1 MNANCGG
8 LTGMTDM
15 KSKNNQHSVQ
25 RLRELLQSG
34 HYLKE
39 GRLPPERELSVELGI
54 SRTALRKALSVL
66 EAENL
71 IWRHVGRGTFV
82 GSRTMGKHA
91 ARFLAAEITNPAEIM
106 EVRMVFEPKMAAIAA
121 LRATPGNLEQMTNAL
136 VKSEA
141 ATDPLSFEVWDGA
154 LHLTIAASTGN
165 SLLISFFDAINS
177 LREDKLWGR
186 LKEASFNRSRHQS
199 YCRQHR
205 KLVVAIMDR
214 DAVTAEQVMRTH
226 LESVQKNL
234 LGNL

>member
-1 MNANCGG
+1 
-8 LTGMTDM
+8 M

>member
-1 MNANCGG
+1 MNDNSRCM
-8 LTGMTDM
+8 TGMADM

-25 RLRELLQSG
+25 RLRELLRSG
-34 HYLKE
+34 RYPQE

-54 SRTALRKALSVL
+54 SRAVLRKALSVL

-82 GSRTMGKHA
+82 GSRTMGKQK
-91 ARFLAAEITNPAEIM
+91 ARVKVAEITNPAEIM
-106 EVRMVFEPKMAAIAA
+106 EVRMVIEPKMAAIAA
-121 LRATPGNLEQMTNAL
+121 LRATPGKLEQMTNAL

-141 ATDPLSFEVWDGA
+141 ATDPLTFEVWDGA
-154 LHLTIAASTGN
+154 LHLAIAASTGN
-165 SLLISFFDAINS
+165 SLLVSLFEAINS

-186 LKEASFNRSRHQS
+186 LKEASFSRSRHQL

-205 KLVVAIMDR
+205 KLVDAISDR
-214 DAVTAEQVMRTH
+214 DSVTAERMMRTH
-226 LESVQKNL
+226 LETVQKNL

>member
-1 MNANCGG
+1 
-8 LTGMTDM
+8 M
-15 KSKNNQHSVQ
+15 KTKNNQHLVQ

-34 HYLKE
+34 RYPQE

-54 SRTALRKALSVL
+54 SRAALRKALSVL

-82 GSRTMGKHA
+82 GSRTTGKHE
-91 ARFLAAEITNPAEIM
+91 ARFMVAEITNPAEIM
-106 EVRMVFEPKMAAIAA
+106 EVRMVFEPKTAAIAA
-121 LRATPGNLEQMTNAL
+121 LRATPGNLEQITNAL

-141 ATDPLSFEVWDGA
+141 AMDPVSFEVWDGA
-154 LHLTIAASTGN
+154 LHQAIATSTGN
-165 SLLISFFDAINS
+165 SLLISFFEAINS

-186 LKEASFNRSRHQS
+186 LKEASFSRSRHQF

-205 KLVVAIMDR
+205 KLVDAINDR
-214 DAVTAEQVMRTH
+214 DAVTAERMMRTH
-226 LESVQKNL
+226 LEAVQKNL

>member
-1 MNANCGG
+1 MPAVTN
-8 LTGMTDM
+8 T
-15 KSKNNQHSVQ
+15 KIKNKPLSLP

-34 HYLKE
+34 RYPNE
-39 GRLPPERELSVELGI
+39 SRLPPERELALELGV
-54 SRTALRKALSVL
+54 SRAALRKALSVL

-82 GSRTMGKHA
+82 GSRTMGKQE
-91 ARFLAAEITNPAEIM
+91 ARFMVAEITNPAEIM

-121 LRATPGNLEQMTNAL
+121 LRATPGNLEKMTHAL

-154 LHLTIAASTGN
+154 LHLAIAASTGN
-165 SLLISFFDAINS
+165 SLLISFFEAINS

-186 LKEASFNRSRHQS
+186 LKEASFNRSRHRS
-199 YCRQHR
+199 YCRHHR
-205 KLVVAIMDR
+205 ELVAAIIDR
-214 DAVTAEQVMRTH
+214 DAVTAERVMRTH
-226 LESVQKNL
+226 LEAVQKNL

>member
-1 MNANCGG
+1 
-8 LTGMTDM
+8 M
-15 KSKNNQHSVQ
+15 KSRNNEQSVQ

-34 HYLKE
+34 RYPQE

-54 SRTALRKALSVL
+54 SRAALRKALSVL

-82 GSRTMGKHA
+82 GSRTTGKHE
-91 ARFLAAEITNPAEIM
+91 ARFMVAEITNPAEIM
-106 EVRMVFEPKMAAIAA
+106 EVRMVFEPKTAAIAA
-121 LRATPGNLEQMTNAL
+121 LRATPGNLEKITNAL
-136 VKSEA
+136 IKSEA

-154 LHLTIAASTGN
+154 LHRAIAASTGN
-165 SLLISFFDAINS
+165 SLLVSLFEAINS

-186 LKEASFNRSRHQS
+186 LKEASFNRERHQF

-205 KLVVAIMDR
+205 KMVAAIADR
-214 DAVTAEQVMRTH
+214 DAAEAERMMRMH
-226 LESVQKNL
+226 LEAVQKNL

>member
-1 MNANCGG
+1 
-8 LTGMTDM
+8 M
-15 KSKNNQHSVQ
+15 KTKKNQHLVQ

-34 HYLKE
+34 RYPQE
-39 GRLPPERELSVELGI
+39 GRLPPERGLSVELGI
-54 SRTALRKALSVL
+54 SRAALRKALSVL

-82 GSRTMGKHA
+82 GPRTIGKQE
-91 ARFLAAEITNPAEIM
+91 ARFMAAEITNPAEIM

-121 LRATPGNLEQMTNAL
+121 LRATPGNLEKMTNAL

-141 ATDPLSFEVWDGA
+141 ATDPLSFELWDGA
-154 LHLTIAASTGN
+154 LHQAIAASTGN
-165 SLLISFFDAINS
+165 SLLISFFKAINS

-186 LKEASFNRSRHQS
+186 LKEASFSRSRHQS

-205 KLVVAIMDR
+205 KLVDAINDR
-214 DAVTAEQVMRTH
+214 DAVTAERMMRTH
-226 LESVQKNL
+226 LEAVQKNL

>member
-1 MNANCGG
+1 
-8 LTGMTDM
+8 M

-34 HYLKE
+34 RFPQK

-54 SRTALRKALSVL
+54 SRAALRKALSVL

-82 GSRTMGKHA
+82 GSRTTEKQE
-91 ARFLAAEITNPAEIM
+91 ARFMIAEITNPAEIM
-106 EVRMVFEPKMAAIAA
+106 EVRMVFEPKTAAVAA
-121 LRATPGNLEQMTNAL
+121 LRATPGNLEQITNAL

-141 ATDPLSFEVWDGA
+141 AKDPLSFEVWDGA
-154 LHLTIAASTGN
+154 LHQAIAASTGN
-165 SLLISFFDAINS
+165 SLLISFFDAINN

-186 LKEASFNRSRHQS
+186 LKEASFSRSRHQF

-205 KLVVAIMDR
+205 KLVDAIIDR
-214 DAVTAEQVMRTH
+214 DAVTAERVMRTH
-226 LESVQKNL
+226 LEAVQKNL

>member
-1 MNANCGG
+1 
-8 LTGMTDM
+8 M
-15 KSKNNQHSVQ
+15 KTKKNQHLVQ

-34 HYLKE
+34 RYPQE
-39 GRLPPERELSVELGI
+39 GRLPPERDLSVELGI
-54 SRTALRKALSVL
+54 SRAALRKALSVL

-82 GSRTMGKHA
+82 GPRTMGKPE
-91 ARFLAAEITNPAEIM
+91 ARFMVAEITNPAEIM

-154 LHLTIAASTGN
+154 LHQAIASSTGN
-165 SLLISFFDAINS
+165 SLLISFFEAINS

-205 KLVVAIMDR
+205 KLVDAIIDR
-214 DAVTAEQVMRTH
+214 DAVTAEGIMRTH
-226 LESVQKNL
+226 LEAVQKNL
-234 LGNL
+234 LGNR

>member
-1 MNANCGG
+1 
-8 LTGMTDM
+8 M
-15 KSKNNQHSVQ
+15 KTKKNQHLVQ

-34 HYLKE
+34 RYPQE

-54 SRTALRKALSVL
+54 SRAALRKALSVL

-82 GSRTMGKHA
+82 GSRTTGKHE
-91 ARFLAAEITNPAEIM
+91 ARFMVAEITNPAEIM
-106 EVRMVFEPKMAAIAA
+106 EVRMVFEPKTAAIAA
-121 LRATPGNLEQMTNAL
+121 LRATPGNLEQITNAL

-154 LHLTIAASTGN
+154 LHQAIAASTGN
-165 SLLISFFDAINS
+165 SLLISFFKAINS

-186 LKEASFNRSRHQS
+186 LKEASFSRSRHQF

-205 KLVVAIMDR
+205 KLVDAISDR
-214 DAVTAEQVMRTH
+214 DAVTAERMMRTH
-226 LESVQKNL
+226 LEAVQKNL